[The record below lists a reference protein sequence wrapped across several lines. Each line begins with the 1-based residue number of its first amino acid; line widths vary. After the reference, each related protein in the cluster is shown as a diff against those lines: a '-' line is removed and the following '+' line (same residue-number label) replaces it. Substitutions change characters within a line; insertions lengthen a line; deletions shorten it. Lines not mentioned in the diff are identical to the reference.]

1 MFSISLK
8 IRACVV
14 FFGILAFVPPST
26 VQALPLTGVTLRL
39 VPTGTENAVG
49 VAPKIIDVKK
59 YKDGLRVQWFSLV
72 KQEVTGEHFP
82 TYKVKSNRGV
92 LDVDALAGKSGFFH
106 PHLWTQGYTA
116 LSVSLP
122 LWLPPEYL
130 ALTGKK
136 SEPFQSGFLSLAPG
150 VLKAAPDRVYEQLL
164 YFQKLYDHFVRDGE
178 VARNAGLDKQEQKE
192 VKKFIR
198 DFFAIGLVAKTKAKL
213 AVNKEVQSVDAKIL
227 GNPYMQFV
235 VLDDPQNP
243 LVLSFRI
250 LNENAPGAFRKVFD
264 FLKANF
270 EFQVTQ
276 VSR

>member
-1 MFSISLK
+1 MFKLFFTFL
-8 IRACVV
+8 ALWV
-14 FFGILAFVPPST
+14 FPAF
-26 VQALPLTGVTLRL
+26 ALPLTGVSLRL
-39 VPTGTENAVG
+39 VPTGSDDAVG

-59 YKDGLRVQWFSLV
+59 NKDGLRVEWFSLV
-72 KQEVTGEHFP
+72 KQEVTGEYFP

-92 LDVDALAGKSGFFH
+92 LDFDGLGGKTGYFH

-116 LSVSLP
+116 LSASLP
-122 LWLPPEYL
+122 LWLPPEL
-130 ALTGKK
+130 LSLTGKK
-136 SEPFQSGFLSLAPG
+136 SEPFQPGFLGLAPA

-178 VARNAGLDKQEQKE
+178 VARDSGLTRQGQKDM
-192 VKKFIR
+192 KKFIR
-198 DFFAIGLVAKTKAKL
+198 EFFSLGLVAQTKAKL
-213 AVNKEVQSVDAKIL
+213 VVNRQVQNVEAKIL

-243 LVLSFRI
+243 LVLSFRV
-250 LNENAPGAFRKVFD
+250 LNEHAPEAFRKAFD

-276 VSR
+276 VNY